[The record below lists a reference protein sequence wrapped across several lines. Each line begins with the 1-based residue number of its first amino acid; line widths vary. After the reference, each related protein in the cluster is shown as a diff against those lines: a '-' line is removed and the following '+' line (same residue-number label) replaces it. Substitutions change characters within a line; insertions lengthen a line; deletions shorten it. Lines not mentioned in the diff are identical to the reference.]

1 MIAEAMSAEGY
12 RNIVPAYYGMALR
25 SRYVNDEDSRLM
37 LEILFENRVLS
48 FSYIYGKDDSSFQH
62 CTNNV
67 LAQGGNFTSYY
78 ESNLAKQQAR
88 VDEIN
93 AFYGKN

>member
-1 MIAEAMSAEGY
+1 MAAEGY
-12 RNIVPAYYGMALR
+12 KNIVPAYYGMALR

-48 FSYIYGKDDSSFQH
+48 FSYIYGGNNGFQRSVD
-62 CTNNV
+62 NV
-67 LAQGGNFTSYY
+67 LAKGGNFTSYY
-78 ESNLAKQQAR
+78 ESNLSQQQKR

-93 AFYGKN
+93 AFYEK

>member
-1 MIAEAMSAEGY
+1 
-12 RNIVPAYYGMALR
+12 MALR

-48 FSYIYGKDDSSFQH
+48 FSYIYGGGTGFQRSVD
-62 CTNNV
+62 NV
-67 LAQGGNFTSYY
+67 LAQGGNFASYY
-78 ESNLAKQQAR
+78 ETNLPKQQVR

-93 AFYGKN
+93 AFFGK